1 MILLLSIYVCSIIMD
16 SMQRLVLFIAITFLS
31 YAAQGQISFK
41 KVYGVDSL
49 YEQGSSVVQADDSGY
64 YVAGYKNINGGA
76 TGLGSLLRT
85 DKYGN
90 EIWTK
95 YYSVPGASHIQLDH
109 ITKTSDGNFALTGL
123 VYYSVNEFDAY
134 LAKVDTA
141 GIVVWQKSLGGPGR
155 QRGGCVKETFDKGL
169 VIVGSSSNLSNV
181 ASVYVMKTDSVGDS
195 LWAKEYANGYEQF
208 GYAIEQMSD
217 SGFAIA
223 GAIRLTSN
231 TASTAY
237 IVRMNK
243 NGDTLW
249 TNPIEELATVSAAY
263 DLVVT
268 PNDHIVFTGSI
279 MLAGPC
285 DKPILAELD
294 GAGGIVWN
302 EQYNDGPCGS
312 SYALFKTTDNG
323 YVLGGRDSV
332 GDFYIIKVDNT
343 GGQQWFTK
351 VDTTYSDWTY
361 DIAQTSDGGYIIAG
375 ASIHDVTNW
384 SNTVLVKLAP
394 DGLPVREVVG
404 TSNKG
409 FVVYPNPGR
418 DVVCITNQANEQLLS
433 VQLYDFTG
441 KLVRSYADAQS
452 CIDVSALSR
461 GMYLL
466 QLGTASGMV
475 NEKLVVE

>member
-1 MILLLSIYVCSIIMD
+1 
-16 SMQRLVLFIAITFLS
+16 MQRLVVFIAIILLS
-31 YAAQGQISFK
+31 YTAQGQISFK
-41 KVYGVDSL
+41 KVYGIDSL
-49 YEQGSSVVQADDSGY
+49 YEQGSAVVQADDSGY
-64 YVAGYKNINGGA
+64 YVAGYKWINGGY
-76 TGLGSLLRT
+76 TVLGSLLRT

-90 EIWTK
+90 EVWTK
-95 YYSVPGASHIQLDH
+95 YYSVTGVSSLQLDH
-109 ITKTSDGNFALTGL
+109 LIWTSDGNIVMTGQA
-123 VYYSVNEFDAY
+123 YYNVNDFDAY

-141 GIVVWQKSLGGPGR
+141 GNLLWEKLYGGLYR
-155 QRGGCVKETFDKGL
+155 QRGSCVQETFDKGL
-169 VIVGSSSNLSNV
+169 VICG
-181 ASVYVMKTDSVGDS
+181 YTDSMTAMPPALYVIRTDSLGDS
-195 LWAKEYANGYEQF
+195 LWTKSYFNGMEHF
-208 GYAIEQMSD
+208 GYAIQQMSD

-223 GAIRLTSN
+223 GSIKVTSN
-231 TASTAY
+231 APSTAY
-237 IVRMNK
+237 IVRINK

-249 TNPIEELATVSAAY
+249 TNPIEQLATVSAAY

-312 SYALFKTTDNG
+312 SYALVKTTDGG

-332 GDFYIIKVDNT
+332 GDFYIIKVDNV
-343 GGQQWFTK
+343 GAQQWFTK
-351 VDTTYSDWTY
+351 VDTTYSDWSY

-375 ASIHDVTNW
+375 ASVHDSTNW
-384 SNTVLVKLAP
+384 SNTALVKLDAN
-394 DGLPVREVVG
+394 GVLSTTQVAANVN
-404 TSNKG
+404 SG
-409 FVVYPNPGR
+409 FVIYPNPGK
-418 DVVCITNQANEQLLS
+418 DVMYIDNKTNNKLLS

-441 KLVRSYADAQS
+441 KLVRNYTGACSS
-452 CIDVSALSR
+452 VDVSELSR

-466 QLGTASGMV
+466 QLSTAGGVV